1 MNACD
6 ASGAVARLKGI
17 SNELRKS
24 VLTMIHLAGDGHPG
38 PALSITD
45 LVTTLYFETMRIDPK
60 NPHWEDRDRFLLS
73 KGHACTILYAALA
86 KRGFFS
92 EEILPTFRSLGSILQ
107 GHPVM
112 DKIPGVDMTTGTL
125 GHGLPVGAGMAAAGR
140 LSGKDYR
147 VYVILGDGELN
158 EGIVW
163 EGAQV
168 CANMKLAN
176 LTAFV
181 DVNGFQSGGGTGEV
195 SGIDN
200 VAIAQKFES
209 FGWNTIEIN
218 GHDYGQILAAL
229 SEAKVEKVRPTMIV
243 ARTVKGKGVPYMENN
258 NTWHKGVPNKDQLLE
273 ALKSLEEVV

>member
-1 MNACD
+1 MNAWD
-6 ASGAVARLKGI
+6 ALETVGRLKGI

-45 LVTTLYFETMRIDPK
+45 LVTALYFETMRIDPK

-73 KGHACTILYAALA
+73 KGHACAILYAALA

-92 EEILPTFRSLGSILQ
+92 EDILSTFRSLGSILQ

-168 CANMKLAN
+168 AANMKLGN

-181 DVNGFQSGGGTGEV
+181 DVNGFQSGGGTREV
-195 SGIDN
+195 SGIN
-200 VAIAQKFES
+200 EIAIARKFES
-209 FGWNTIEIN
+209 FGWNTIDIN
-218 GHDYGQILAAL
+218 GHDYGQILTAL
-229 SEAKVEKVRPTMIV
+229 SEAKAETKKPTMIV
-243 ARTVKGKGVPYMENN
+243 AKTIKGKGVPYMENDN
-258 NTWHKGVPNKDQLLE
+258 AWHKGVPTKAQLSE
-273 ALKSLEEVV
+273 ALKSLEVVA